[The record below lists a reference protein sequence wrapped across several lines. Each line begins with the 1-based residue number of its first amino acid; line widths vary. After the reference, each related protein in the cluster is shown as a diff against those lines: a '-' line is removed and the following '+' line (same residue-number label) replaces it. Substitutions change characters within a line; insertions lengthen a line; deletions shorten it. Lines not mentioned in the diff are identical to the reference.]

1 MKTFDLNILVG
12 TKENIFS
19 IIELSGYL
27 DAHTVNMFE
36 NRLSEIL
43 ETGEMNVVLD
53 LQGLNYISSAGIGAL
68 MTLTQQIRKK
78 QGDLVLLRPNK
89 KVYKILDLL
98 GFTKIFNVA
107 LDENEIKEFFQSKK
121 QEKK

>member
-1 MKTFDLNILVG
+1 MKTFDLNILLG
-12 TKENIFS
+12 TKEKIFS

-36 NRLSEIL
+36 NRLGEIL
-43 ETGEMNVVLD
+43 EAGEKHVVLD
-53 LQGLNYISSAGIGAL
+53 LRGLNYISSAGIGAL
-68 MTLTQQIRKK
+68 MSLTQQLRKNR
-78 QGDLVLLRPNK
+78 GDLVLLRPNK

-98 GFTKIFNVA
+98 GFTRIFNVA
-107 LDENEIKEFFQSKK
+107 LNEKEIEEFFKPKK